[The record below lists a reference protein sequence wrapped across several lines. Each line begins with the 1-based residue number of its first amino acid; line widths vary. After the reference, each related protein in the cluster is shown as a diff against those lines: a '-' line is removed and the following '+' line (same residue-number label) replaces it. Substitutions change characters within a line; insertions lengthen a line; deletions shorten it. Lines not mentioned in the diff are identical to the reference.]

1 MARQPGEPAELDPRD
16 GAGDGAAFL
25 AQAFAHAPM
34 AIVVAQ
40 GGLLVAANPAAE
52 RLSGRSRAE
61 LVGQGFLDMVHPEDV
76 ERIAERYRRRL
87 AGEPLDDAYTF
98 RIVAPDGGVRWFD
111 AESRRV
117 DWHGSPAVLSYLF
130 DVTER
135 ESQRRQVAELS
146 HLLERIADVSP
157 YFIFVYDYE
166 QGRDVYINRPVPR
179 ALGFS
184 DEEAAAL
191 EPYPFEKLCHPDDLA
206 QAMDRDER
214 WRTVPDGAVDAVEFR
229 MRNRDGDWRW
239 FRSVNTPFL
248 RDSRG
253 RVRQMLGVCSDIT
266 ELRRSQEALRRSEKL
281 EGIGLLAGGLA
292 HDFGN
297 LLTPIVGHADL
308 LGRKLESDSPLLAHV
323 QAIRQASARAAELV
337 EQLLVV
343 SGRGEF
349 SPRPVELDALVVE
362 VAAMLE
368 PVLPAEVSLA
378 TEIAPE
384 PPPVA
389 GDPMQLRQV
398 ILNLVGNAGD
408 ALAGRGGS
416 IVVRVLPVD
425 VDEALAS
432 VLELRERFAPGP
444 AVLLEVEDDGPGMD
458 EATRARLLEPFFT
471 TKPHGRGLGLASVVG
486 IVRRHRGGLAV
497 DSNPGRGTIFRILL
511 PLAESPVGAAA
522 APLPR

>member
-1 MARQPGEPAELDPRD
+1 MARAGGPPAPHDPQ
-16 GAGDGAAFL
+16 AGLGGAAEFFEL
-25 AQAFAHAPM
+25 AFEDAPV

-40 GGLLVAANPAAE
+40 DGRLVVANRAAARFSGHQREALL
-52 RLSGRSRAE
+52 GRP
-61 LVGQGFLDMVHPEDV
+61 FLDLVHPEDAG
-76 ERIAERYRRRL
+76 RIAERYRQRL
-87 AGEPLDDAYTF
+87 SGHPLEEGYTF
-98 RIVAPDGGVRWFD
+98 RILAPDGSVRWFD
-111 AESRRV
+111 AESRRIA
-117 DWHGSPAVLSYLF
+117 WRGEPAVLSYLF

-135 ESQRRQVAELS
+135 ENQRRQVAELS
-146 HLLERIADVSP
+146 HLLARIADVSP
-157 YFIFVYDYE
+157 YFIFVYDYD

-179 ALGFS
+179 ALGYS

-191 EPYPFEKLCHPDDLA
+191 EPYPFAKLCHPDDFTR
-206 QAMDRDER
+206 AMERDRR
-214 WRTVPDGAVDAVEFR
+214 WSDLPDGSVDAVEFR
-229 MRNRDGDWRW
+229 MRNRDGEWRW

-248 RDSRG
+248 RGSG
-253 RVRQMLGVCSDIT
+253 GQVQQMLGVCSDIT
-266 ELRRSQEALRRSEKL
+266 ELKRSEEALRRSEKL

-308 LGRKLESDSPLLAHV
+308 LTRKLAANSPLRSHID
-323 QAIRQASARAAELV
+323 AIRQASARAAELV
-337 EQLLVV
+337 QQLLVV

-349 SPRPVELDALVVE
+349 QPRAVELDALVVE

-368 PVLPAEVSLA
+368 PVLPAEVALVTELA
-378 TEIAPE
+378 PDL
-384 PPPVA
+384 PPVA

-398 ILNLVGNAGD
+398 LLNLVGNAAD
-408 ALAGRGGS
+408 ALAGRGGT
-416 IVVRVLPVD
+416 IVVRTLAVD
-425 VDEALAS
+425 VDETLAAL
-432 VLELRERFAPGP
+432 LELRERFAPGP

-511 PLAESPVGAAA
+511 PLAESPVASAA
-522 APLPR
+522 APPPR